1 MECLLC
7 HAYCILYVILWITF
21 PFPLAIFYP
30 CYFQWGLIS
39 WVFNNNFSFDR
50 LETITTFLVLA
61 KKKESDHPGAVL
73 DGNNVWHFVF
83 LPFSFFNFFF
93 NCSSFSLVGELCN
106 WIMKLSLC
114 KRLPLF
120 QKLIRFWSIA
130 INKLLFIL
138 VNPFRLFEANFD
150 PFRRLTSPQ
159 KQNNIT
165 WAVSKNPDNE
175 EPIPTRTKIAGP
187 SQISSWVV
195 VLFV

>member
-1 MECLLC
+1 
-7 HAYCILYVILWITF
+7 
-21 PFPLAIFYP
+21 
-30 CYFQWGLIS
+30 
-39 WVFNNNFSFDR
+39 
-50 LETITTFLVLA
+50 
-61 KKKESDHPGAVL
+61 
-73 DGNNVWHFVF
+73 
-83 LPFSFFNFFF
+83 
-93 NCSSFSLVGELCN
+93 LCN

-195 VLFV
+195 VLSCVVCAHVMAMAVQKLPRSQGRENGFLLWFGHAAIS